1 MAAYETS
8 LKTFWTFGLVDLYVR
23 TLRYTKGLRKHEALL
38 HVTYACSS
46 LPYFKGVF
54 DSVQTSE
61 EVQPLA
67 IQNHTDAVRFLA
79 RCLIQI
85 KQSEH
90 GKAFHLV
97 PMVTIK
103 RKFIRLDLRGLQTL
117 WKHHKPS
124 LSTSF
129 EVQEIPQSMEDVF
142 KVKRKGYTLGP
153 SVQTDG
159 IQLVV
164 QWEKQVKVH
173 HFLTQR
179 QLDKEEEY
187 RLKKQ
192 ELAKQDK
199 VDGRRL
205 RTKKS
210 RLKQTVR
217 PSRSGFGGACK
228 GLFLEKALHCCKDRT
243 EEPSFV
249 AIDPGICNVWSASVV
264 QDPSK
269 RLELSSKGYY
279 HGIGHRRFLRF
290 VRSARMKR
298 KMASEPYKEAQ
309 VRLTKTSLK
318 VADLALYVQNL
329 LVQAQCFQTLS
340 LVFASKEFGKIRFKQ
355 QQQKQRFEAQT
366 INRIL
371 RLAEPA
377 EGAPA
382 VFAYG
387 NGQFPL
393 SMRGCSGAS
402 PHARLMRLLAQQ
414 RRVVLVDEY
423 RSTKGCPG
431 CCHVT
436 GSMVQPKGNATYTT
450 KKGHTH
456 HKRVHGLSQCK
467 HCQVLW
473 SRDFAATLNIGKV
486 FKAAWYGKERPAY
499 LCRPTCGPE
508 LALSA

>member
-1 MAAYETS
+1 
-8 LKTFWTFGLVDLYVR
+8 
-23 TLRYTKGLRKHEALL
+23 
-38 HVTYACSS
+38 
-46 LPYFKGVF
+46 
-54 DSVQTSE
+54 
-61 EVQPLA
+61 
-67 IQNHTDAVRFLA
+67 
-79 RCLIQI
+79 
-85 KQSEH
+85 
-90 GKAFHLV
+90 
-97 PMVTIK
+97 
-103 RKFIRLDLRGLQTL
+103 
-117 WKHHKPS
+117 
-124 LSTSF
+124 
-129 EVQEIPQSMEDVF
+129 
-142 KVKRKGYTLGP
+142 
-153 SVQTDG
+153 
-159 IQLVV
+159 
-164 QWEKQVKVH
+164 
-173 HFLTQR
+173 
-179 QLDKEEEY
+179 
-187 RLKKQ
+187 
-192 ELAKQDK
+192 
-199 VDGRRL
+199 
-205 RTKKS
+205 
-210 RLKQTVR
+210 
-217 PSRSGFGGACK
+217 
-228 GLFLEKALHCCKDRT
+228 
-243 EEPSFV
+243 
-249 AIDPGICNVWSASVV
+249 
-264 QDPSK
+264 
-269 RLELSSKGYY
+269 
-279 HGIGHRRFLRF
+279 
-290 VRSARMKR
+290 MKR

-436 GSMVQPKGNATYTT
+436 GSMVQPKGNATHLPFEEGR
-450 KKGHTH
+450 KGHTH